1 METFSTLLALWA
13 LMFSLICAW
22 TNSWVNNRDAGDL
35 RRYCAHYDVTV
46 IVTHIYYFGS
56 YMLDKYHTNCIT
68 LEQLRSPVPDT
79 SAWNEEDDVMDILF
93 GMDIAWP
100 EGGARLATFNG
111 ISNYISPY
119 PAQVRYG
126 PVPNTSK
133 VCPKPNTGEI
143 YSSTPHLWDIPP
155 CPVGYITLPTKMRY
169 AMYPTPVR
177 RIPAKQCWDM
187 PSSPTLLRYVL
198 VPNTGEECPRTQHR
212 WGVSSYPTSVSP
224 NQTSVIY
231 LTKHIMGGLSSNTHH
246 TRDNNIEESCSC
258 TQ

>member
-1 METFSTLLALWA
+1 METFSMLLELWA

-22 TNSWVNNRDAGDL
+22 TNRWVNNRDAGDL
-35 RRYCAHYDVTV
+35 RRYYAHCDITV
-46 IVTHIYYFGS
+46 IVTHIYYHFGS

-126 PVPNTSK
+126 PVPNTGK
-133 VCPKPNTGEI
+133 VCPKTQQWWDISKYLTPVGYTSMPSGIYHFSHRNEICHVPNTGE
-143 YSSTPHLWDIPP
+143 T
-155 CPVGYITLPTKMRY
+155 CPRATV
-169 AMYPTPVR
+169 
-177 RIPAKQCWDM
+177 
-187 PSSPTLLRYVL
+187 LRYVL
-198 VPNTGEECPRTQHR
+198 VPNIAEVFPRT
-212 WGVSSYPTSVSP
+212 
-224 NQTSVIY
+224 
-231 LTKHIMGGLSSNTHH
+231 
-246 TRDNNIEESCSC
+246 
-258 TQ
+258 